1 MTRTPEAAGGPRT
14 ARRALRQ
21 HVAAYGVVVIIS
33 SGLFAAGMLGAPLVA
48 ILLTGLLLLCPLLMW
63 VPFRFE
69 KKTREELMSR
79 PRHG

>member
-1 MTRTPEAAGGPRT
+1 MTRSQEAAGGPRT
-14 ARRALRQ
+14 GRTALRG
-21 HVAAYGVVVIIS
+21 HMAAYGVVAIIS

-48 ILLTGLLLLCPLLMW
+48 ILLIGLLLLCPLLMW

-69 KKTREELMSR
+69 KKTREEPMSR